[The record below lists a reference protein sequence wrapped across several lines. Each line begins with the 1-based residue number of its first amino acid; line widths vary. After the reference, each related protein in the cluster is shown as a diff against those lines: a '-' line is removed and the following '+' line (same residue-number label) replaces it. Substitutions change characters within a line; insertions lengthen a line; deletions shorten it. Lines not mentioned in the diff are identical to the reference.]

1 MYINDTK
8 TKEETLVDLIQGT
21 KESDNDTTETHG
33 KTTPAT

>member
-21 KESDNDTTETHG
+21 KESHNDTIETHG